1 MMNNRR
7 WVLRSRPQG
16 DIEASNLELQETAL
30 RPLAEGEVL
39 CRNIYLS
46 LDPTNRIW
54 MSDRDQYLPPVEIG
68 QVMRGG
74 TIGVVEQSRSGKI
87 KVGDIVK
94 PMLGGW
100 EDYTIAADR
109 MMRPQKIM
117 PGLPLTAQ
125 MSVLGSTG
133 ITAYFGML
141 DIGRPQ
147 PGETVVV
154 SAAAGAV
161 GSIATQIAKIK
172 GARVIGIAGGKAKC
186 DWLVD
191 DLRLDGAIDYK
202 SEDVGA
208 ALDRLCPQ
216 GVDVDFENV
225 GGKIMS
231 EVIGRMN
238 NFGRVAL
245 CGMISTYNHEGPIPG
260 PEDFGR
266 VLMRRLLI
274 KGFIVIDYF
283 PRAQEALDDLAN
295 WVRDGKLQWKDHVVD
310 GLENAA
316 GAVQLL
322 FSGAHDGKLLVR
334 VSKEP

>member
-1 MMNNRR
+1 VTNNRQ
-7 WVLRSRPQG
+7 WVLRNRPTG
-16 DIEASNLELQETAL
+16 DIGAGDLELRESAL
-30 RPLAEGEVL
+30 RPLADGEVL

-74 TIGVVEQSRSGKI
+74 TIGVVVESRSDRI
-87 KVGDIVK
+87 KVGDIIK

-100 EDYTIAADR
+100 EDYTIAAAQ
-109 MMRPQKIM
+109 MMRPQKVL

-161 GSIATQIAKIK
+161 GSIAAQIAKIK

-186 DWLVD
+186 DWLVNG
-191 DLRLDGAIDYK
+191 LHLDGAIDYK
-202 SEDVGA
+202 SDDVGA
-208 ALDRLCPQ
+208 ALDRLCPN
-216 GVDVDFENV
+216 GIDVDFENV

-283 PRAQEALDDLAN
+283 PRANEALEDLAA

-316 GAVQLL
+316 EAVKLL
-322 FSGAHDGKLLVR
+322 FSGGHDGKLLVR
-334 VSKEP
+334 VSAEP